1 MNPLIRF
8 FAALI
13 CVVVAFQT
21 VWLWDQTGR
30 SRTTNFM
37 DPTRSADALVSADPD
52 PFQQLLVK
60 TGAEADGAA
69 ERRVNRFQ
77 FGLLP
82 SGPNRGAMSVAT
94 LGAPVGLVGVWLL
107 FGSGK
112 PKNGGKKGKKK
123 G

>member
-13 CVVVAFQT
+13 CFVVAFQA

-30 SRTTNFM
+30 ARTTNFM

-52 PFQQLLVK
+52 PVQQILVR
-60 TGAEADGAA
+60 TGMEEDGAN

-77 FGLLP
+77 FGLMP
-82 SGPNRGAMSVAT
+82 SGPDRGAMSVAT
-94 LGAPVGLVGVWLL
+94 VGGPAGLVGIWLL

-112 PKNGGKKGKKK
+112 PKKGGKKDKK
-123 G
+123 